1 MPRLL
6 AAAHAALQ
14 RWTDAGGEGAA
25 AVTHLIVGG
34 LTAPRASPGASQRAP
49 SALRGVERVRLTRM
63 LQMLLAGP
71 DVLLATALGLPRTTQ
86 RTPLHHLG
94 CLGGYR
100 ALAVA
105 ADIARGDPA
114 ARVLVVYGDV
124 SSLIGASLQSP
135 MNEADLL
142 SIAIFTDGAAAA
154 VVGGAGPARRSSR
167 APDAAPAPGAPPL
180 ARIAACRSA
189 LIRGIGDV
197 ATADQMWLRE
207 SGFRP
212 DGSIVGENFVGKGV
226 PKHLLRSL
234 SPFVDAL
241 LGGLDAPPSLAA
253 TPVLCHPG
261 GPAVLD
267 VVARALQLQPWQ
279 LAHSWAV
286 LGARGNMSG
295 ATNLFVLHDFLQAQA
310 AAAADASTQPAT
322 AHTHA
327 VGLAFGPGLA
337 VEGIV
342 LEML

>member
-1 MPRLL
+1 
-6 AAAHAALQ
+6 
-14 RWTDAGGEGAA
+14 
-25 AVTHLIVGG
+25 
-34 LTAPRASPGASQRAP
+34 
-49 SALRGVERVRLTRM
+49 
-63 LQMLLAGP
+63 
-71 DVLLATALGLPRTTQ
+71 VLLASALGLPRTAA

-100 ALAVA
+100 SLAVA
-105 ADIARGDPA
+105 ADIARSDPS

-154 VVGGAGPARRSSR
+154 VVGGGGPARG
-167 APDAAPAPGAPPL
+167 APPGAQGAPPL
-180 ARIAACRSA
+180 ARLAAARSG
-189 LIRGIGDV
+189 LIRAPDGA

-212 DGSIVGENFVGKGV
+212 DGSIVGENFVGKAV

-234 SPFVDAL
+234 PPFVAAL
-241 LGGLDAPPSLAA
+241 LADYAAA
-253 TPVLCHPG
+253 TPGGAGGAPALAELAVLCHPG

-267 VVARALQLQPWQ
+267 TVTRALSLAPWQ

-295 ATNLFVLHDFLQAQA
+295 ATNLFVLHQFLEA
-310 AAAADASTQPAT
+310 AAAGGARSPDGAAPS
-322 AHTHA
+322 HA
-327 VGLAFGPGLA
+327 IGLAFGPGLA
-337 VEGIV
+337 VEGLLLEV
-342 LEML
+342 L